1 MRKIKLLFAAV
12 LSMIA
17 WTGVM
22 AQTAAEYE
30 AALAAISDGACYRI
44 SVNVDGT
51 KYYVTSDGTLSSS
64 LGENGLFIFN
74 KITETSGDGPYV
86 VAEGL
91 PAVGIQMT
99 STAGKRFTNAPLSN
113 NKAVL
118 DVTNFSTSTNNRAP
132 WESQVLFLK
141 DGKFAIRA
149 CNTIYEESGWK
160 DAGRVF
166 WTYKVAEAA
175 VTPQYTYD
183 PAYVWNIEQD
193 EFATSQYAA
202 KNTVQAWP
210 VYIQSA
216 AGLVKDASKYIS
228 NAKSSAEGSYE
239 ALLDGDYATYF
250 HSTYSNGPD
259 ADHYLQAELSEATQ
273 KFEFYYKKRSQNN
286 NNRPTKIVISGG
298 NSADGEFTDVKTID
312 SGLPTE
318 ESTIDYMS
326 SQIDL
331 GAAYKFVRFTIPET
345 NNNAQNNNHVFFTF
359 SEFYMFP
366 GEDAAVAVANKYNE
380 YSAKAWTE
388 FTEADVEQINT
399 IDRNLKSAIS
409 TINVTY
415 ALYEADGTTLVS
427 KQTVVQKPY
436 SEINVPSTLVSQ
448 PLFYDYNVTGTIGET
463 DCEIKIVRTLKPEVV
478 GALAELSNAKAYT
491 IACDRGKLLTK
502 DGYLASTAHSSLT
515 TAEAGQFAIISYE
528 GNYYLY
534 SVADGK
540 FVQNNGA
547 LADKPSNG
555 VFDALKM
562 DPKSVPYFMYYF
574 TVSEGTNYGLNTNG
588 NDPYGYVI
596 NNWMNADPGNQYY
609 MIAAADFDATSA
621 LAALD
626 AQFHPAYSVIYVVK
640 DAFGNTI
647 FTSDPEPVEQGAKI
661 TTLPEKYHR
670 AYYTYNDVDVTV
682 SEPGG
687 TQAVFTATWG
697 GPFVISENFAN
708 ARWYNMTMRGT
719 WYVTSAEKSDDG
731 AYVTQNNAPKGEQVK
746 DSYQWAFIGDGYNG
760 FKIVNKAEGEG
771 KSFGWTNAQQTNAGI
786 PTVMADSEGNHTW
799 KIVASTSGDVPANSF
814 CLNVAG
820 TNLYPNQYGGTG
832 QPMKFW
838 DSGNNV
844 GDAGAAFTV
853 YDVPTFAEVVTD
865 EIAPALEATG
875 YFTFTDAVK
884 ATVGYDPAYKTECP
898 FETYKS
904 MKEKLD
910 AIDMSDLSN
919 FVLPETGYYTLK
931 HRSYGTYL
939 GIDPSDANLYGNYKT
954 ATAAKQ
960 IVKLVKTGDKYSIG
974 LMGKFAPATVAQSA
988 QVTATAEAGIYT
1000 LVITTPGYAA
1010 FQADTE
1016 SEYSA
1021 LHCAGGGNIV
1031 GWLPESSESQW
1042 AVEDAQSIT
1051 LSVGEEGYATAY
1063 LPFPVEVGKTISIP
1077 AAKGAWNFEDGT
1089 TGSMTATEGVTV
1101 ADGVAT
1107 VPAGDNLKVTHG
1119 FTDPGNYSFMMD
1131 VKVLNE
1137 NKGAYTSL
1145 FMTGNDR
1152 EDGGLFFYYNK
1163 KNGSR
1168 TIGINLGGMKY
1179 GGSYELNTWYRVVFS
1194 CENYI
1199 PTVYVDGVKVVAA
1212 TQAVNPTRLHWTLSD
1227 VIYFFADNDGEEN
1240 DVQASEIRLWDVA
1253 LTADEVAML
1262 GAAGA
1267 EVPEP
1272 TSVVAYTG
1280 KAAKTYLALTPVEGT
1295 IPALTGVVLKGD
1307 PGVYEFAIAA
1317 EAAPIE
1323 DNDLKGTLEP
1333 IEAAGKYILA
1343 KPEGEEIGFYQA
1355 TTGNIAAG
1363 KAYLDVASDI
1373 KGFLFSEDGATGIA
1387 NVEKAAENGP
1397 IYNLAGQRLSKVQK
1411 GINIV
1416 NGKKV
1421 LY

>member
-1 MRKIKLLFAAV
+1 MTAT
-12 LSMIA
+12 MMA
-17 WTGVM
+17 WTG
-22 AQTAAEYE
+22 AYAADPDDAEYQ
-30 AALAAISDGACYRI
+30 AALAAIEDDAVYLIKTDVS
-44 SVNVDGT
+44 GT
-51 KYYVTSDGTLSSS
+51 TYYVTTAGTLTSVKDEA
-64 LGENGLFIFN
+64 GAFI
-74 KITETSGDGPYV
+74 ITK
-86 VAEGL
+86 
-91 PAVGIQMT
+91 
-99 STAGKRFTNAPLSN
+99 TAGGAFGTGFRIDGNGTRFTNAPLAD

-118 DVTNFSTSTNNRAP
+118 DVANYSTTTGDRAD
-132 WESQVLFLK
+132 WERQILFLK
-141 DGKFAIRA
+141 DGKYAIRS
-149 CNTIYEESGWK
+149 CNTEYAESGWG
-160 DAGRVF
+160 DTGRTF
-166 WTYKVAEAA
+166 WTYTVGEA
-175 VTPQYTYD
+175 VTPSYSYT
-183 PAYVWNIEQD
+183 PAYVW
-193 EFATSQYAA
+193 EFDKDVTLNQQYY
-202 KNTVQAWP
+202 KSKTVKSWP
-210 VYIQSA
+210 FYVQSA
-216 AGLVKDASKYIS
+216 AGLVKDAGKYSS
-228 NAKSSAEGSYE
+228 NAVQTTEGSIA
-239 ALLDGDYATYF
+239 ALLDDDYTSFF
-250 HSTYSNGPD
+250 HSCWSNGPD
-259 ADHYLQAELSEATQ
+259 ADHYLQAELTEATQ
-273 KFEFYYKKRSQNN
+273 KFEFYFKKRSQNN
-286 NNRPTKIVISGG
+286 NNRPTVIAI
-298 NSADGEFTDVKTID
+298 SASNDGTTFTDITTLNE
-312 SGLPTE
+312 GFPTE
-318 ESTIDYMS
+318 ESVIDYLS
-326 SQIDL
+326 GVIDL
-331 GAAYKFVRFTIPET
+331 GAAYKYVRFTVTNT
-345 NNNAQNNNHVFFTF
+345 NNGAEQNGHKFFTF

-366 GEDAAVAVANKYNE
+366 GMDEAAQVATVYNT
-380 YSAKAWTE
+380 YSAKPWKELTATDI
-388 FTEADVEQINT
+388 TQINAVDRLLKATFST
-399 IDRNLKSAIS
+399 ID
-409 TINVTY
+409 VTY
-415 ALYEADGTTLVS
+415 ELYDSDGTTLLGS
-427 KQTVVQKPY
+427 KTVVQKPE
-436 SEINVPSTLVSQ
+436 SDVEIPASLATQPQFFDYTPS
-448 PLFYDYNVTGTIGET
+448 GTIGDT
-463 DCEIKIVRTLKPEVV
+463 SCTIKVTRTLKPGFV
-478 GALAELSNAKAYT
+478 GALADLSNSKAYT

-515 TAEAGQFAIISYE
+515 TAEPSNFAIISYE

-534 SVADGK
+534 SVKDNK

-596 NNWMNADPGNQYY
+596 NDWMNADPGNQYY

-697 GPFVISENFAN
+697 GPFVISENFAK
-708 ARWYNMTMRGT
+708 AHWYDMTMRGNY
-719 WYVTSAEKSDDG
+719 YVTSAEKDPADG
-731 AYVTQNNAPKGEQVK
+731 AYVTQKNAPKGSLVE

-771 KSFGWTNAQQTNAGI
+771 KSFGWTDENQKDAGI

-799 KIVASTSGDVPANSF
+799 KIVASTNTSVPAGSF
-814 CLNVAG
+814 VLNVAG
-820 TNLYPNQYGGTG
+820 TNLYPNQYGGEG
-832 QPMKFW
+832 RPMKFW
-838 DSGNNV
+838 NSANNI
-844 GDAGAAFTV
+844 GDPGAAFTV
-853 YDVPTFAEVVTD
+853 YDVPTFAEVVTA

-931 HRSYGTYL
+931 NKQYGTFM

-954 ATAAKQ
+954 AAAAKQ
-960 IVKLVKTGDKYSIG
+960 IVKLTKDGNMYSIG
-974 LMGKFAPATVAQSA
+974 LMGKYAPADVAQSA
-988 QVTATAEAGIYT
+988 QVTASAEAGIYT
-1000 LVITTPGYAA
+1000 LVIPVVGYAA
-1010 FQADTE
+1010 FQADPE
-1016 SEYSA
+1016 NNMSV
-1021 LHCAGGGNIV
+1021 LHCAGGGSIV
-1031 GWLPESSESQW
+1031 GWEASAAASQW

-1077 AAKGAWNFEDGT
+1077 AAKGAWTFEDGT

-1131 VKVLNE
+1131 VKILNE
-1137 NKGAYTSL
+1137 NPNNGYTSL
-1145 FMTGNDR
+1145 FMSGDNR

-1355 TTGNIAAG
+1355 TTGNIAVG

>member
-1 MRKIKLLFAAV
+1 MTAT
-12 LSMIA
+12 MMA
-17 WTGVM
+17 WTG
-22 AQTAAEYE
+22 AYAADPDDAEYQ
-30 AALAAISDGACYRI
+30 AALAAIEDDAVYLIKTDVS
-44 SVNVDGT
+44 GT
-51 KYYVTSDGTLSSS
+51 TYYVTTAGTLTSVKDEA
-64 LGENGLFIFN
+64 GAFI
-74 KITETSGDGPYV
+74 ITK
-86 VAEGL
+86 
-91 PAVGIQMT
+91 
-99 STAGKRFTNAPLSN
+99 TAGGAFGTGFRIDGNGTRFTNAPLAD

-118 DVTNFSTSTNNRAP
+118 DVANYSTTTGDRAD
-132 WESQVLFLK
+132 WERQILFLK
-141 DGKFAIRA
+141 DGKYAIRS
-149 CNTIYEESGWK
+149 CNTEYAESGWG
-160 DAGRVF
+160 DTGRTF
-166 WTYKVAEAA
+166 WTYTVGEA
-175 VTPQYTYD
+175 VTPSYSYT
-183 PAYVWNIEQD
+183 PAYVW
-193 EFATSQYAA
+193 EFDKDVTLNQQYY
-202 KNTVQAWP
+202 KSKTVKSWP
-210 VYIQSA
+210 FYVQSA
-216 AGLVKDASKYIS
+216 AGLVKDAGKYSS
-228 NAKSSAEGSYE
+228 NAVQTTEGSIA
-239 ALLDGDYATYF
+239 ALLDDDYTSFF
-250 HSTYSNGPD
+250 HSCWSNGPD
-259 ADHYLQAELSEATQ
+259 ADHYLQAELTEATQ
-273 KFEFYYKKRSQNN
+273 KFEFYFKKRSQNN
-286 NNRPTKIVISGG
+286 NNRPTVIAI
-298 NSADGEFTDVKTID
+298 SASNDGTTFTDITTLNE
-312 SGLPTE
+312 GFPTE
-318 ESTIDYMS
+318 ESVIDYLS
-326 SQIDL
+326 GVIDL
-331 GAAYKFVRFTIPET
+331 GAAYKYVRFTVTNT
-345 NNNAQNNNHVFFTF
+345 NNGAEQNGHKFFTF

-366 GEDAAVAVANKYNE
+366 GMDEAAQVATVYNT
-380 YSAKAWTE
+380 YSAKPWKELTATDI
-388 FTEADVEQINT
+388 TQINAVDRLLKATFST
-399 IDRNLKSAIS
+399 ID
-409 TINVTY
+409 VTY
-415 ALYEADGTTLVS
+415 ELYDSDGTTLLGS
-427 KQTVVQKPY
+427 KTVVQKPE
-436 SEINVPSTLVSQ
+436 SDVEIPASLATQPQFFDYTPS
-448 PLFYDYNVTGTIGET
+448 GTIGDT
-463 DCEIKIVRTLKPEVV
+463 SCTIKVTRTLKPGFV
-478 GALAELSNAKAYT
+478 GALADLSNSKAYT

-515 TAEAGQFAIISYE
+515 TAEPSNFAIISYE

-534 SVADGK
+534 SVKDNK

-596 NNWMNADPGNQYY
+596 NDWMNADPGNQYY

-697 GPFVISENFAN
+697 GPFVISENFAK
-708 ARWYNMTMRGT
+708 AHWYDMTMRGNY
-719 WYVTSAEKSDDG
+719 YVTSAEKDPADG
-731 AYVTQNNAPKGEQVK
+731 AYVTQKNAPKGSLVE

-771 KSFGWTNAQQTNAGI
+771 KSFGWTDENQKDAGI

-799 KIVASTSGDVPANSF
+799 KIVASTNTSVPAGSF
-814 CLNVAG
+814 VLNVAG
-820 TNLYPNQYGGTG
+820 TNLYPNQYGGEG
-832 QPMKFW
+832 RPMKFW
-838 DSGNNV
+838 NSANNI
-844 GDAGAAFTV
+844 GDPGAAFTV
-853 YDVPTFAEVVTD
+853 YDVPTFAEVVTA

-931 HRSYGTYL
+931 NKQYGTFM

-960 IVKLVKTGDKYSIG
+960 IVKLIKTGDKYSIG
-974 LMGKFAPATVAQSA
+974 LMGKYAPAAVTQSA

-1000 LVITTPGYAA
+1000 LVIPVVGYAA
-1010 FQADTE
+1010 FQADPE
-1016 SEYSA
+1016 NNMSV
-1021 LHCAGGGNIV
+1021 LHCAGGGSIV
-1031 GWLPESSESQW
+1031 GWEASAAASQW

-1077 AAKGAWNFEDGT
+1077 AAKGAWTFEDGT

-1131 VKVLNE
+1131 VKILNE
-1137 NKGAYTSL
+1137 NPNNGYTSL
-1145 FMTGNDR
+1145 FMSGDNR

>member
-1 MRKIKLLFAAV
+1 
-12 LSMIA
+12 
-17 WTGVM
+17 M
-22 AQTAAEYE
+22 AQTVAEYE
-30 AALAAISDGACYRI
+30 AALAAITDGAKYRI
-44 SVNVDGT
+44 STEVSGT
-51 KYYVTSDGTLSSS
+51 KYYVTSGGTLTNAKTQ
-64 LGENGLFIFN
+64 GDAFTVK
-74 KITETSGDGPYV
+74 KITDTSGDGPYV
-86 VAEGL
+86 VAEGVS
-91 PAVGIQMT
+91 AVGIQLT
-99 STAGKRFTNAPLSN
+99 SSAGTRFTNAPLADS
-113 NKAVL
+113 KAVL
-118 DVTNFSTSTNNRAP
+118 DVANFSTSTNNRAP
-132 WESQVLFLK
+132 WESQVFFLK
-141 DGKFAIRA
+141 DGKFAIRT

-166 WTYKVAEAA
+166 WTYAVGDA
-175 VTPQYTYD
+175 VTPHYSYD
-183 PAYVWNIEQD
+183 PAYIWELEDYTESAEQTAAL
-193 EFATSQYAA
+193 ATV
-202 KNTVQAWP
+202 KAWP
-210 VYIQSA
+210 AYVQSA
-216 AGLVKDASKYIS
+216 AGLVKDASKYSS
-228 NAKSSAEGSYE
+228 NAVQTTEGSIA
-239 ALLDGDYATYF
+239 ALLDDNYTTFF
-250 HSTYSNGPD
+250 HSCWSNGPD
-259 ADHYLQAELSEATQ
+259 EDHYLQAELTEATQ
-273 KFEFYYKKRSQNN
+273 KFEFYFKKRSQNN
-286 NNRPTKIVISGG
+286 NNRPTKIIISAG
-298 NSADGEFTDVKTID
+298 NSADGEFTEVKTID

-318 ESTIDYMS
+318 EGVIDYMS

-345 NNNAQNNNHVFFTF
+345 NNNAENNGHKFFTF

-366 GEDAAVAVANKYNE
+366 GGDAAAQLAPLYNN
-380 YSAKAWTE
+380 YASLMAGDLTE
-388 FTEADVEQINT
+388 TDVTQINAV
-399 IDRNLKSAIS
+399 DKLLKAAFS

-415 ALYEADGTTLVS
+415 EVYDSDGTTLLGS
-427 KQTVVQKPY
+427 KTVVQEPG
-436 SEINVPSTLVSQ
+436 SDVEIPASLVTQTQFFDYTPS
-448 PLFYDYNVTGTIGET
+448 GAIGNT
-463 DCEIKIVRTLKPEVV
+463 DCTIKVTRTLKPGFV
-478 GALAELSNAKAYT
+478 GALADLSNSKAYT

-515 TAEAGQFAIISYE
+515 TAEPSNFAIISYE

-534 SVADGK
+534 SVKDSK

-708 ARWYNMTMRGT
+708 AHWYDMAMRGT
-719 WYVTSAEKSDDG
+719 WYVTSAAKDAADG
-731 AYVTQNNAPKGEQVK
+731 DAYVTQNANTMGLVE

-799 KIVASTSGDVPANSF
+799 KIVASTNTSVPAGSF
-814 CLNVAG
+814 CLNVPG
-820 TNLYPNQYGGTG
+820 TNLYINQYGGAG
-832 QPMKFW
+832 GKVKFW
-838 DSGNNV
+838 DSANNI
-844 GDAGAAFTV
+844 GDPGSAFTV
-853 YDVPTFAEVVTD
+853 FDVPTNFASYLAEEGVT
-865 EIAPALEATG
+865 AAFEATG
-875 YFTFTDAVK
+875 YFAFTDEAK
-884 ATVGYDPAYKTECP
+884 TALGWDPAYKTDCP
-898 FETYKS
+898 FEAYKS
-904 MKEKLD
+904 LKEKL
-910 AIDMSDLSN
+910 AAAMSDLSN

-931 HRSYGTYL
+931 NSQYGTFM

-960 IVKLVKTGDKYSIG
+960 IVKLIKTGDKYSIG
-974 LMGKFAPATVAQSA
+974 LMGKFAPAAVAQSA

-1000 LVITTPGYAA
+1000 LVIPVVGYAA
-1010 FQADTE
+1010 FQADPE
-1016 SEYSA
+1016 NNMSV
-1021 LHCAGGGNIV
+1021 LHCAGGGSIV
-1031 GWLPESSESQW
+1031 GWEASAQASQW

-1131 VKVLNE
+1131 VKILNE
-1137 NKGAYTSL
+1137 NPSNGYTSL
-1145 FMTGNDR
+1145 FMSGDNR

>member
-1 MRKIKLLFAAV
+1 MRKILSLLLLMTAT
-12 LSMIA
+12 MMA
-17 WTGVM
+17 WTGAY
-22 AQTAAEYE
+22 AQTDAEYE
-30 AALAAISDGACYRI
+30 AAMAAIQENGVYYVKSDVGGTYYYLKGDGYLTATKADAAKFIFQKVASDGGFKEYGFKLNNNNTYF
-44 SVNVDGT
+44 SNPPGT
-51 KYYVTSDGTLSSS
+51 SEES
-64 LGENGLFIFN
+64 L
-74 KITETSGDGPYV
+74 KSGH
-86 VAEGL
+86 
-91 PAVGIQMT
+91 I
-99 STAGKRFTNAPLSN
+99 
-113 NKAVL
+113 
-118 DVTNFSTSTNNRAP
+118 STSTRQDNNQYEAQVFFLNTEGKYAVRAGNP
-132 WESQVLFLK
+132 
-141 DGKFAIRA
+141 
-149 CNTIYEESGWK
+149 
-160 DAGRVF
+160 
-166 WTYKVAEAA
+166 
-175 VTPQYTYD
+175 
-183 PAYVWNIEQD
+183 PA
-193 EFATSQYAA
+193 ATSSWAWVAGSYWTIVGDVDPVAQYQWAA
-202 KNTVQAWP
+202 DYRWELEEDAFAEQQLAASNTLKSWP
-210 VYIQSA
+210 FFVQSA
-216 AGLVKDASKYIS
+216 AGLVKDASKYSS
-228 NAKSSAEGSYE
+228 NAVQTTEGSIA
-239 ALLDGDYATYF
+239 ALLDDNYTTYF
-250 HSTYSNGPD
+250 HSCWSNGPD
-259 ADHYLQAELSEATQ
+259 EDHYLQAELTEATQ
-273 KFEFYYKKRSQNN
+273 KFEFYFKKRSQNN
-286 NNRPTKIVISGG
+286 NNRPTVIAISASNDGTTFTDITTLNEGFPTDESVISYL
-298 NSADGEFTDVKTID
+298 
-312 SGLPTE
+312 SGV
-318 ESTIDYMS
+318 
-326 SQIDL
+326 IDL
-331 GAAYKFVRFTIPET
+331 GAAYKYVRFTVKDT
-345 NNNAQNNNHVFFTF
+345 NNQGQNNGHYFFTF

-366 GEDAAVAVANKYNE
+366 GMDEAAQVAAAYNT
-380 YSAKAWTE
+380 YAAKPWKDLTE
-388 FTEADVEQINT
+388 TDIAQINA
-399 IDRNLKSAIS
+399 IDKQLRAAFS
-409 TINVTY
+409 TVNVTY
-415 ALYEADGTTLVS
+415 ELYDSDGTTLLGS
-427 KQTVVQKPY
+427 KTVVQEPG
-436 SEINVPSTLVSQ
+436 SDVEIPASLATQPQFFDYTPSGAIGNSDCTIK
-448 PLFYDYNVTGTIGET
+448 VT
-463 DCEIKIVRTLKPEVV
+463 RTLKPGFV
-478 GALAELSNAKAYT
+478 GALADLSNSKAYT

-515 TAEAGQFAIISYE
+515 TAEPSNFAIISYE

-534 SVADGK
+534 SVADSK

-670 AYYTYNDVDVTV
+670 AYYSYNDVDVTV

-708 ARWYNMTMRGT
+708 AHWYDMTMRGI
-719 WYVTSAEKSDDG
+719 WYVTSAEKDASDG
-731 AYVTQNNAPKGEQVK
+731 AYVTQKNAPKSLQIE

-771 KSFGWTNAQQTNAGI
+771 KSLGWTDDNQKDAGI
-786 PTVMADSEGNHTW
+786 PTVMADGEGNHAW
-799 KIVASTSGDVPANSF
+799 RIVASTSTSVPAGSF
-814 CLNVAG
+814 VLNVAG
-820 TNLYPNQYGGTG
+820 TNLYPNQYGGEG
-832 QPMKFW
+832 RPMKFW
-838 DSGNNV
+838 NSANNL

-853 YDVPTFAEVVTD
+853 YDVPTFAEVVTA

-875 YFTFTDAVK
+875 YFAFTDAVK
-884 ATVGYDPAYKTECP
+884 ATFGYDPAYKTECP

-910 AIDMSDLSN
+910 AIDMSDLTN

-931 HRSYGTYL
+931 NSQYGTFM

-960 IVKLVKTGDKYSIG
+960 IVKLIKTGDKYSIG
-974 LMGKFAPATVAQSA
+974 LMGKFAPAAVAQSA
-988 QVTATAEAGIYT
+988 QVTADAEAGIYT
-1000 LVITTPGYAA
+1000 LVIPVVGYAA
-1010 FQADTE
+1010 FQADPE
-1016 SEYSA
+1016 NNMSV
-1021 LHCAGGGNIV
+1021 LHCAGGGSIV
-1031 GWLPESSESQW
+1031 GWEASAEASQW

-1051 LSVGEEGYATAY
+1051 LSIGEQGYATAY

-1077 AAKGAWNFEDGT
+1077 AAKGAWTFEDGT

-1107 VPAGDNLKVTHG
+1107 VPVGDNLKVTHG

-1137 NKGAYTSL
+1137 NKSAFTSL

-1152 EDGGLFFYYNK
+1152 EDGGLFIYYNK
-1163 KNGSR
+1163 KDGSR
-1168 TIGINLGGMKY
+1168 KIGINIGGMGY
-1179 GGSYELNTWYRVVFS
+1179 QSSIELDTWYRIVFS

-1199 PTVYVDGVKVVAA
+1199 PTVYVDGVKVAAA
-1212 TQAVNPTRLHWTLSD
+1212 TQAINKLHWTLSD
-1227 VIYFFADNDGEEN
+1227 DLYFFADNDGEEN
-1240 DVQASEIRLWDVA
+1240 DVQTSEIRLWDVA
-1253 LTADEVAML
+1253 LTAEEVEML

-1333 IEAAGKYILA
+1333 IEADGKYILA

-1397 IYNLAGQRLSKVQK
+1397 IYNIAGQRLSKVQK